1 MIKGNILLIDD
12 EKDLVDR
19 VEMLLED
26 YADKIYK
33 GHDGIEGLEVLKKEK
48 IHCVVCDINMPRKNG
63 IEVIKDARDLGY
75 TGPFIFYTGHGN
87 DEMMMQVVKFGVFDF
102 LNKPNLEDLESSVE
116 RALKLG
122 TGTLDPDND
131 GDYLSELGKI
141 KN

>member
-1 MIKGNILLIDD
+1 VNKGNILLIDD

-19 VEMLLED
+19 VEMLLEE

-33 GHDGIEGLEVLKKEK
+33 GYDGLEGLAVLKKET

-63 IEVIKDARDLGY
+63 IEVIKDARELGY
-75 TGPFIFYTGHGN
+75 KGPFIFYTGHGN

-116 RALKLG
+116 RALKVGLG
-122 TGTLDPDND
+122 QLTPDND
-131 GDYLSELGKI
+131 GDFLAELNKI
-141 KN
+141 KD